1 LLEDDR
7 FKSLFEDTDFK
18 IDKNS
23 EHYKLHKPTEKA
35 HEVESDQ
42 DELPDE
48 KAAVN
53 FRSLNN
59 LFADRD
65 DSSENSEKEDKTF
78 KKKIQKKQQD
88 KITKIKP

>member
-1 LLEDDR
+1 MLEDDR

-42 DELPDE
+42 DE
-48 KAAVN
+48 
-53 FRSLNN
+53 
-59 LFADRD
+59 
-65 DSSENSEKEDKTF
+65 
-78 KKKIQKKQQD
+78 Q
-88 KITKIKP
+88 